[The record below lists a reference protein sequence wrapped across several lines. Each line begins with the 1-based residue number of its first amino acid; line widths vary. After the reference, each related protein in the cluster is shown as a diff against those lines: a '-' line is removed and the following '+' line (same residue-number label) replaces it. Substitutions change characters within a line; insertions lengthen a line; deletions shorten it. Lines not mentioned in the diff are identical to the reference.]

1 MVGYLCLS
9 HLYRIYVMP
18 SSPAGT
24 NLPVKQAHQ
33 PLYRIYFFFASAI
46 IILCAFHGTSALKI
60 LFIITISYAIGQ
72 YTGGSMWNPILSWT
86 FNLAIL
92 FLNEWYH
99 GYEFASLLGP
109 SFAWMVSGILGYIWI
124 NIDMWQSHCQGWLQW
139 STTKM
144 AYSIQLCD
152 ATSRLLQYGLLL
164 ASEETT
170 GPIWGVYC
178 TILICICLRN
188 ES

>member
-33 PLYRIYFFFASAI
+33 PLYRIYFFFVSAI
-46 IILCAFHGTSALKI
+46 IILGAFHGTSALKI

-109 SFAWMVSGILGYIWI
+109 SFAWMVSGMLGYIWI
-124 NIDMWQSHCQGWLQW
+124 NIDM
-139 STTKM
+139 
-144 AYSIQLCD
+144 
-152 ATSRLLQYGLLL
+152 
-164 ASEETT
+164 
-170 GPIWGVYC
+170 
-178 TILICICLRN
+178 
-188 ES
+188 